1 MGTIADKL
9 NYLNTTKT
17 NIKNAIIEKGV
28 EVSDSD
34 TFRDYATK
42 IADIS
47 SGSGPS
53 EITLLQNTRELSA
66 TNVVNTITKVTIEE
80 VVTA

>member
-9 NYLNTTKT
+9 NYLNTTKA

-66 TNVVNTITKVTIEE
+66 TNVGNTITKVTIEE
-80 VVTA
+80 VTE

>member
-1 MGTIADKL
+1 MGTIAEKL

-66 TNVVNTITKVTIEE
+66 TNVGNTITKVTIEE
-80 VVTA
+80 VTE

>member
-1 MGTIADKL
+1 MGTIAEKL

-47 SGSGPS
+47 SGGDGMIINATP
-53 EITLLQNTRELSA
+53 ITYSLVKA
-66 TNVVNTITKVTIEE
+66 TVEE

>member
-28 EVSDSD
+28 EVSDND
-34 TFRDYATK
+34 TFRSYATK
-42 IADIS
+42 IGEIS
-47 SGSGPS
+47 SGGGDGMIINATP
-53 EITLLQNTRELSA
+53 ITYSLVEA
-66 TNVVNTITKVTIEE
+66 TVQEVTE
-80 VVTA
+80 

>member
-1 MGTIADKL
+1 MIFLSIATKL
-9 NYLNTTKT
+9 NYLNETKES
-17 NIKNAIIEKGV
+17 IKNAIIEKGV

-47 SGSGPS
+47 SGGGAKS
-53 EITLLQNTRELSA
+53 EIRHFFDGTNTLYNIQVLTGI
-66 TNVVNTITKVTIEE
+66 ITEE
-80 VVTA
+80 E

>member
-9 NYLNTTKT
+9 NYLNTTKM

-42 IADIS
+42 ISDIS
-47 SGSGPS
+47 SGGGDGMIINATP
-53 EITLLQNTRELSA
+53 ITYSLVKA
-66 TNVVNTITKVTIEE
+66 TVEE
-80 VVTA
+80 VTE

>member
-9 NYLNTTKT
+9 NYLNTTKA

-53 EITLLQNTRELSA
+53 EITILQNTKELSA
-66 TNVVNTITKVTIEE
+66 TNVGNTITKVTIEE
-80 VVTA
+80 VTE

>member
-1 MGTIADKL
+1 MSIATKL
-9 NYLNTTKT
+9 TYLNETKT
-17 NIKNAIIEKGV
+17 NIKNAIVAKGV

-34 TFRDYATK
+34 TFRSYATK
-42 IADIS
+42 ISDIS

-53 EITLLQNTRELSA
+53 EITLLQNTKELSA
-66 TNVVNTITKVTIEE
+66 TNVENTITKVTIEE